1 MPIVGKPSRVNTL
14 LRVGAATFCVVLLG
28 VAIFSLMTPGP
39 ASRADGPETVRL
51 IAIDAYSPAALWVQ
65 VFQDYFIP
73 EVDRRL
79 AETGNYRVDWT
90 TAFSG
95 TLAKT
100 GGVLE
105 ALQYGLADIG
115 IVTTPFHPDK
125 VPFYNLSYVTPL
137 VSADIGLVARTV
149 SELAERY
156 PQIKEIWSDYN
167 QVYLTTAGA
176 IDTYQLV
183 TSRPHTSLDA
193 YRGQRIGGVGLNLR
207 YLEGLGAA
215 GVTTNLGDF
224 YNNIA
229 TGLVDGVVV
238 WAEAAVSYKLFEVAP
253 YLVDV
258 RLGAVTSKV
267 LTINERTW
275 RQLPGEVQDV
285 LMDTANDYRDEL
297 ARVTTQV
304 AAESLETYQR
314 MGGSVVTLTG
324 EERGEWA
331 ASMPNLAEIW
341 TADLEERG
349 LPGRRILEDYM
360 DIMRANDQPIVRQW
374 DLE

>member
-1 MPIVGKPSRVNTL
+1 MHSVRKPSRLNTG
-14 LRVGAATFCVVLLG
+14 LRVVVAALCLTILG
-28 VAIFSLMTPGP
+28 PN
-39 ASRADGPETVRL
+39 SRAHGQETVRL
-51 IAIDAYSPAALWVQ
+51 TAIGAYSPAALWVR
-65 VFQDYFIP
+65 VFLDYYIP

-79 AETGNYRVDWT
+79 AATGNYRVDWT
-90 TAFSG
+90 EAFSG
-95 TLAKT
+95 TVAKP

-156 PQIKEIWSDYN
+156 PQIKQGWSDYN
-167 QVYLTTAGA
+167 QVYLTTAGS
-176 IDTYQLV
+176 IDTYQLLM
-183 TSRPHTSLDA
+183 SRPHTSLDA
-193 YRGQRIGGVGLNLR
+193 YRGQRIAGVGLNLR

-215 GVTTNLGDF
+215 GVTSNLGDF

-229 TGLVDGVVV
+229 TGLVDGVLA
-238 WAEAAVSYKLFEVAP
+238 WAESAVSYKLYEVAP

-267 LTINERTW
+267 LTVNERTW
-275 RQLPGEVQDV
+275 RRLPGEVQAV

-297 ARVTTQV
+297 ARVAMQV
-304 AAESLETYQR
+304 AQESMETYER
-314 MGGSVVTLTG
+314 MGGSVVTLTP
-324 EERGEWA
+324 EERREWA
-331 ASMPNLAEIW
+331 ETMPNLAAVW
-341 TADLEERG
+341 TADLEQRG
-349 LPGRRILEDYM
+349 LPGKRILEDYM

-374 DLE
+374 DRE